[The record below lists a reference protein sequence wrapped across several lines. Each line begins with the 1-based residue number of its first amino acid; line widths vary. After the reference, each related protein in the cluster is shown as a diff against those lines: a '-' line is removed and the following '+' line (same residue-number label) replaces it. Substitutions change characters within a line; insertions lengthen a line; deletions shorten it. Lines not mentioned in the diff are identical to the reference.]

1 MTERH
6 ETDDQAMTEAAPSA
20 AATLF
25 DLRTVIAGLFGSFGI
40 VLLVIAL
47 TDTDQAQLDK
57 AGGIHLDLWTALVM
71 LVVSALFLVWVRAK
85 PPLTPVPREDDG
97 DGPPP
102 GH

>member
-1 MTERH
+1 MTESH
-6 ETDDQAMTEAAPSA
+6 ESDDQAMSEAAPSA

-71 LVVSALFLVWVRAK
+71 LVVSVLFVVWVRVK
-85 PPLTPVPREDDG
+85 PPLTAVPPDDG
-97 DGPPP
+97 DRPPA